1 VPLHRLFDIKHVVIM
16 KLAQAKH
23 LLAKRA
29 ASIASHRPNTVRDWS
44 LGELLRK
51 NLLFTLTVIVPVA
64 LCCLYF
70 GVIESDIYVSECRF
84 VVRQPERKN
93 TSSLGVLLQNIGIS
107 SVREE
112 AFTVREYVLSRDAL
126 KVINDNI
133 NLRKAFGNGK
143 IDLLNRFD
151 PLGLDDSFEDLYE
164 YFLKKVTVDID
175 LNSSIATLKVKAFT
189 AQDAFSINEGL
200 LFMSEGLIN
209 KLNNRARDDMLSIA
223 MKEVNEAESEAT
235 EAALALSI
243 YQDKQTLFDPAQQST
258 MQLQQVSKLQTELIT
273 VRGQIAQY
281 REFASESPQI
291 KALEKRASELRKEI
305 NAEMAKVAGGSES
318 MSQKLI
324 EFERLKLDREFSE
337 KRLETAL
344 ASLEQ
349 ARAEVQRQQL
359 YLERIVMPNTPDSA
373 IYPDRLK
380 NIGTAIL
387 VSLMAYG
394 ILRMLLIGLLEH
406 KE

>member
-1 VPLHRLFDIKHVVIM
+1 M
-16 KLAQAKH
+16 KLSQARH
-23 LLAKRA
+23 LLAKKATSLTSRKQTPA
-29 ASIASHRPNTVRDWS
+29 AAWPLAAFV
-44 LGELLRK
+44 RK
-51 NLLFTLTVIVPVA
+51 NFLFTATVIVPVA
-64 LCCLYF
+64 LCALYF
-70 GVIESDIYVSECRF
+70 GLIESDIYVSECRF
-84 VVRQPERKN
+84 VVRQPERKSA
-93 TSSLGVLLQNIGIS
+93 SSLGVLLQNIGIS

-112 AFTVREYVLSRDAL
+112 AFTVREFILSRDAL

-133 NLRKAFGNGK
+133 NLRRAFGNSRV
-143 IDLLNRFD
+143 DLINRFD
-151 PLGLDDSFEDLYE
+151 PLGLDDSFEELYD
-164 YFLKKVTVDID
+164 YFLDKVTVEVD
-175 LNSSIATLKVKAFT
+175 LTSSIATLKVKAFT

-223 MKEVNEAESEAT
+223 MKEVDDAESDAKA
-235 EAALALSI
+235 AALALST
-243 YQDKQTLFDPAQQST
+243 YQDQQTLFDPAQQST
-258 MQLQQVSKLQTELIT
+258 MQLQQVSKLQTELIS

-281 REFASESPQI
+281 REFASESSQI
-291 KALEKRASELRKEI
+291 RALEKRASELRKEI
-305 NAEMAKVAGGSES
+305 NAEMAKVAGGSQS

-324 EFERLKLDREFSE
+324 EFERLKLEREFSE

-373 IYPDRLK
+373 IYPERLAS
-380 NIGTAIL
+380 IATATVLSLL
-387 VSLMAYG
+387 VYG

-406 KE
+406 RE